1 MFKFA
6 GTTLVLYAGAG
17 TARIEQVPDACLY
30 GWCKLFP
37 RELNQQ
43 TYCNVFMFQII
54 RVLAQ
59 TLLILSYSY
68 VF

>member
-17 TARIEQVPDACLY
+17 TARTEQVPDACLY
-30 GWCKLFP
+30 GWCKLFL

-43 TYCNVFMFQII
+43 TYCY
-54 RVLAQ
+54 VLCFK
-59 TLLILSYSY
+59 LSVSERIHC
-68 VF
+68 